1 MASGIDTSARFIS
14 LALNIAVMGFILVE
28 GIASFLRRQLPPAID
43 AAQLR
48 SLAEQLTTGT
58 APTIGQGAA
67 AWTVPAETARQA
79 LAHGFGW
86 VMLYGGVS
94 VWLFALGSL
103 LVFGAPR
110 ARAGPERVQ
119 RAMKKPRAL
128 AGGAFQASAA
138 DQFLARRCQVSTTVS
153 GFSDMDRMPSSFSH
167 WAKSG

>member
-1 MASGIDTSARFIS
+1 MAWGRRPGSQLADDAARLL
-14 LALNIAVMGFILVE
+14 LASIGLGATNTPVTNTTTGSVPTARRHGVRHRHQRALHQPGAEHRDGLHP
-28 GIASFLRRQLPPAID
+28 GGRHRLSFLQAAPPAID

-58 APTIGQGAA
+58 APTIGRGAA

-110 ARAGPERVQ
+110 ARRDRAGSSVQ
-119 RAMKKPRAL
+119 
-128 AGGAFQASAA
+128 
-138 DQFLARRCQVSTTVS
+138 
-153 GFSDMDRMPSSFSH
+153 
-167 WAKSG
+167 